1 MYYTKIQQLKQ
12 AMYSI
17 LGELKENDLLNIVEF
32 NSVVKTWNLSDN
44 TTVVYPK
51 DYSGWGETDQ
61 DVESVELP
69 PAFKVNEE
77 TIKKAKSVIDSF
89 DADGGTNIY
98 SALKIAL
105 RLVGSAAD
113 DNKANSR
120 QPMIIFLTDG
130 DATVDVT
137 DTKRIIQDVS
147 VY

>member
-1 MYYTKIQQLKQ
+1 
-12 AMYSI
+12 MYSI

-32 NSVVKTWNLSDN
+32 NSVVKTWNLNDN

-77 TIKKAKSVIDSF
+77 TIKTAKSVIDSF

-105 RLVGSAAD
+105 RLVGSAAE